1 MNPPQSLAWLGW
13 EVSRTG
19 TVQLVGQYRTKAAR
33 EGPSPLKCVV
43 SKKKKKKCVISNLE
57 IPWHRKTGSPSP
69 VAQEDWAEQAERDVN
84 S

>member
-43 SKKKKKKCVISNLE
+43 SKKKKKVCDFKPE
-57 IPWHRKTGSPSP
+57 DPM
-69 VAQEDWAEQAERDVN
+69 AQEDRKPK
-84 S
+84 SRGSGRLG